1 MLTEVF
7 KSKESLI
14 ILSIILGF
22 GLATMF
28 KVVCREKT
36 CIVIKGPPMK
46 EIKDTIYRIDD
57 SCYKYTP
64 VAVKC
69 NDQ

>member
-1 MLTEVF
+1 MIADIF

-14 ILSIILGF
+14 LLSIILGF

-28 KVVCREKT
+28 RQVCKDQT

-46 EIKDTIYRIDD
+46 EIKNTIYRIDD
-57 SCYKYTP
+57 TCYKYTP
-64 VAVKC
+64 EPTKC
-69 NDQ
+69 

>member
-1 MLTEVF
+1 MLTEIF
-7 KSKESLI
+7 QSKESLI

-28 KVVCREKT
+28 RKICKDQT

-46 EIKDTIYRIDD
+46 EINNTIYRIDD
-57 SCYKYTP
+57 TCYRYTP
-64 VAVKC
+64 EATKC
-69 NDQ
+69 

>member
-1 MLTEVF
+1 MLTEMF

-28 KVVCREKT
+28 KIVCKEKS

-57 SCYKYTP
+57 TCYKYTP
-64 VAVKC
+64 IAVQC
-69 NDQ
+69 ANN

>member
-1 MLTEVF
+1 MLTEIF
-7 KSKESLI
+7 QSKESLI
-14 ILSIILGF
+14 LLSIILGF

-28 KVVCREKT
+28 RKVCKDQT

-46 EIKDTIYRIDD
+46 EINNTIYRIDD

-64 VAVKC
+64 EATKC
-69 NDQ
+69 

>member
-1 MLTEVF
+1 MLIEVF

-14 ILSIILGF
+14 LLSIILGF

-28 KVVCREKT
+28 KRVCKDQT

-46 EIKDTIYRIDD
+46 EINNTIYRIDD
-57 SCYKYTP
+57 ACYKYTP
-64 VAVKC
+64 EATKC
-69 NDQ
+69 

>member
-1 MLTEVF
+1 MLIEVF

-14 ILSIILGF
+14 LLSIILGF

-28 KVVCREKT
+28 KRVCKDQT

-46 EIKDTIYRIDD
+46 EINNTVYRIDD
-57 SCYKYTP
+57 ACYKYTP
-64 VAVKC
+64 EATKC
-69 NDQ
+69 

>member
-1 MLTEVF
+1 MLTEMF

-28 KVVCREKT
+28 KVVCKDKT

-57 SCYKYTP
+57 TCYKYTP
-64 VAVKC
+64 IAIDCAK
-69 NDQ
+69 Q